1 MSISFGGCSGLAQRE
16 SRLSSGAPVD
26 LGSSPGEVPG
36 AAYSQWL
43 AVPAPRIPPIVHP
56 CVHKYMHPSQRY
68 YFWLLRI
75 SGVGVPPTFFWSP
88 VLGALCPFGQR
99 V

>member
-16 SRLSSGAPVD
+16 SRLSTGAPVD

-43 AVPAPRIPPIVHP
+43 AFPAPRIPPIVRP
-56 CVHKYMHPSQRY
+56 CVHKYTHPSQR
-68 YFWLLRI
+68 FLKI

-88 VLGALCPFGQR
+88 VLGAPCPFGQR
-99 V
+99 M